1 MSHKER
7 RGRLRN
13 GGMRTLIG
21 GWVNEGG
28 EGCGG
33 EAGGRAVLGLE
44 LPPSPPM
51 PFAESKYA
59 RLVRCSGGTEV
70 EADEAE
76 SETEHEKS
84 SERDPARGLVGFA
97 AVSMKRPRLK
107 VG

>member
-13 GGMRTLIG
+13 GGMWTLIG
-21 GWVNEGG
+21 GWVKEGG

-33 EAGGRAVLGLE
+33 EAGGRAILRLE

-51 PFAESKYA
+51 PFAKGKYA
-59 RLVRCSGGTEV
+59 RLVQCSGGTEV

-76 SETEHEKS
+76 SETECKKS
-84 SERDPARGLVGFA
+84 LEHDPACGLVGFA
-97 AVSMKRPRLK
+97 AMSVKRPRLK
-107 VG
+107 MG